1 MDNLIKLIKK
11 FNNPSVVGLDTT
23 LTYIPNHIK
32 KEAILKYNNT
42 PKAAAYAITT
52 FNKKI
57 IDEIKYVVPAVKFQ
71 MACYEALGY
80 NGIYSLQQ
88 SCEYAK
94 NSGMY
99 VILDGKRNDISS
111 SMKYYSNAYLGQTE
125 LLNGKRYSAF
135 NCDCLTINGYLGSDS
150 LKIVLEDCIKYS
162 KEVFVLLKTSNPS
175 SAEIQDEKTSNS
187 IPIYEKMGEICET
200 LSKEYI
206 GQYGYSKIGAV
217 VGATYPEQLQYLR
230 ERFKNTFFLVPGYG
244 AQGATAKN
252 VKFAFKDGIGAIIN
266 SSRNIIAAWQKDLVN
281 EYEFAK
287 YSKIK
292 AEEMKADIL
301 ANI

>member
-1 MDNLIKLIKK
+1 
-11 FNNPSVVGLDTT
+11 
-23 LTYIPNHIK
+23 
-32 KEAILKYNNT
+32 
-42 PKAAAYAITT
+42 
-52 FNKKI
+52 
-57 IDEIKYVVPAVKFQ
+57 
-71 MACYEALGY
+71 
-80 NGIYSLQQ
+80 
-88 SCEYAK
+88 
-94 NSGMY
+94 
-99 VILDGKRNDISS
+99 
-111 SMKYYSNAYLGQTE
+111 
-125 LLNGKRYSAF
+125 
-135 NCDCLTINGYLGSDS
+135 
-150 LKIVLEDCIKYS
+150 
-162 KEVFVLLKTSNPS
+162 
-175 SAEIQDEKTSNS
+175 
-187 IPIYEKMGEICET
+187 MGEICET